1 MNNNIPLGNDLIELA
16 LPMNPAYVSAARL
29 TVSSIA
35 NRMGFN
41 IEDIEDIKAAVS
53 EACTYLIKQNMHTS
67 PSKIFKIQFKII
79 QDSLEIILTSDKNPK
94 VENQYADDSLGILM
108 IEALMDKID
117 VFEEDEK
124 LKISMIKNMSD
135 SFTAL

>member
-1 MNNNIPLGNDLIELA
+1 MNNNIPLGNDIIELT

-53 EACTYLIKQNMHTS
+53 EACTYLIKQNMHTN
-67 PSKIFKIQFKII
+67 PSKVFKLQFKII
-79 QDSLEIILTSDKNPK
+79 QNSLEIILTTEKISKDKNPY
-94 VENQYADDSLGILM
+94 EDNSLGILM

-117 VFEEDEK
+117 VFEENDI
-124 LKISMIKNMSD
+124 LKISMIKNIND
-135 SFTAL
+135 SFTTF

>member
-53 EACTYLIKQNMHTS
+53 EACTYLIKQNMHTN
-67 PSKIFKIQFKII
+67 PSKVFKIQFKII
-79 QDSLEIILTSDKNPK
+79 QDSLEINFITEKISKTENP
-94 VENQYADDSLGILM
+94 YDDDSLGILM

-117 VFEEDEK
+117 VFEEGNN
-124 LKISMIKNMSD
+124 LKISMLKTIND
-135 SFTAL
+135 SFTAM

>member
-16 LPMNPAYVSAARL
+16 MPMNPAYVSAARL

-35 NRMGFN
+35 NRMGFD

-53 EACTYLIKQNMHTS
+53 EACTYLIKQNMHNN
-67 PSKIFKIQFKII
+67 PSKVFKIQFKII
-79 QDSLEIILTSDKNPK
+79 QDSLEIILLTDKNPK
-94 VENQYADDSLGILM
+94 SENPYGDDSLGILM

-117 VFEEDEK
+117 VFEEENI
-124 LKISMIKNMSD
+124 LKISMLKNVNN
-135 SFTAL
+135 SFTSM